1 MHAPLSTA
9 RRDRW
14 WLDHRAW
21 PLAAIGLVLVASG
34 VIHLLVWGVLGGAW
48 EGPVTWRK
56 PILFGLSGGATAI
69 SLGWVWSMLPW
80 RRGDAWL
87 ARLTAGALLIEVA
100 LIDLQRWRGVASH
113 FNRRTPLDSW
123 LYDVMGGLI
132 LFVTAVIIDLT
143 VRWCRT
149 RPPVAAD
156 MLLAARGGLVLLVV
170 SCLLGI
176 WAGAHG
182 DMQVAAGRPPEIF
195 GAAGVVKFPHG
206 VVIHAIQWLPCIAW
220 AARRAGFGD
229 RTRMLLVAAAT
240 MASALL
246 LGYALTQ
253 TLAGR
258 PRFGFQARS
267 RRLVICDC
275 VAPSRRAGTVV
286 HTTALSAGRGAVQQ
300 ERQGDARPGPGRE
313 GIPTGVEMLEQ
324 VDLVHIPSEA
334 ERPAEQSQD
343 RV

>member
-1 MHAPLSTA
+1 
-9 RRDRW
+9 
-14 WLDHRAW
+14 
-21 PLAAIGLVLVASG
+21 
-34 VIHLLVWGVLGGAW
+34 
-48 EGPVTWRK
+48 
-56 PILFGLSGGATAI
+56 
-69 SLGWVWSMLPW
+69 
-80 RRGDAWL
+80 
-87 ARLTAGALLIEVA
+87 
-100 LIDLQRWRGVASH
+100 VASH
-113 FNRRTPLDSW
+113 FNRQTPLDSW

-206 VVIHAIQWLPCIAW
+206 VVIHAIQWLPFIAW
-220 AARRAGFGD
+220 AARRAGLGD
-229 RTRMLLVAAAT
+229 RTRMLIVAAAT
-240 MASALL
+240 AASALL

-258 PRFGFQARS
+258 PRFGGQACGSGPFFHPAVACATRTMPTS
-267 RRLVICDC
+267 ISPTLRPITASAAVAKGVAHCD
-275 VAPSRRAGTVV
+275 
-286 HTTALSAGRGAVQQ
+286 GA
-300 ERQGDARPGPGRE
+300 
-313 GIPTGVEMLEQ
+313 
-324 VDLVHIPSEA
+324 
-334 ERPAEQSQD
+334 
-343 RV
+343 